1 MFGGK
6 DKPVTCQL
14 GQVSDWTGKGFMS
27 DNNVDI
33 DLSDIEISANEISED
48 NQAKV
53 SAIEVDEDL
62 SDVVVSSD
70 EKTTENPQNGVV
82 PLVSEDLGDINIS
95 TDEENYKK
103 KEQLE
108 SAKPIVKEAVSEAIK
123 IQNENFKLEVSEVLQ
138 DEVGYR
144 LNKYEKRR
152 RWREIKE
159 RICFFIK
166 AGVVIILLALV
177 LGNTKIRTRLIIVG
191 QDIVELFSGLF
202 SGEDVS
208 SNQLIE
214 DMFRDLGDD
223 LDKVNTTEIETTS
236 QEVETNE

>member
-1 MFGGK
+1 MNDNK
-6 DKPVTCQL
+6 
-14 GQVSDWTGKGFMS
+14 VSK
-27 DNNVDI
+27 
-33 DLSDIEISANEISED
+33 D

-62 SDVVVSSD
+62 SDIVVSND
-70 EKTTENPQNGVV
+70 EKPTESPQTGVV
-82 PLVSEDLGDINIS
+82 HLVSEDLGDIDIS

-103 KEQLE
+103 KEQLD
-108 SAKPIVKEAVSEAIK
+108 SATPIVKQAVSEAIK

-138 DEVGYR
+138 DEVGHR

-159 RICFFIK
+159 RVFFFIK
-166 AGVVIILLALV
+166 SGVVIILLAVV
-177 LGNTKIRTRLIIVG
+177 LGNTKIRTRLMIVG

-223 LDKVNTTEIETTS
+223 LNEVNTTIES
-236 QEVETNE
+236 QEVQKNE

>member
-1 MFGGK
+1 
-6 DKPVTCQL
+6 
-14 GQVSDWTGKGFMS
+14 MS
-27 DNNVDI
+27 DNKVDI
-33 DLSDIEISANEISED
+33 DLSDIEISADDVSKDTEV
-48 NQAKV
+48 KV

-70 EKTTENPQNGVV
+70 EKPAENTQTGVV
-82 PLVSEDLGDINIS
+82 PLVSEDLGDIDIS

-103 KEQLE
+103 KEQLD
-108 SAKPIVKEAVSEAIK
+108 SATPIVRQAVSEAIK

-159 RICFFIK
+159 RVGFFIK

-177 LGNTKIRTRLIIVG
+177 LGNTKIRTRLVIVG
-191 QDIVELFSGLF
+191 QDIIELFSGLF

-236 QEVETNE
+236 QEVQENE